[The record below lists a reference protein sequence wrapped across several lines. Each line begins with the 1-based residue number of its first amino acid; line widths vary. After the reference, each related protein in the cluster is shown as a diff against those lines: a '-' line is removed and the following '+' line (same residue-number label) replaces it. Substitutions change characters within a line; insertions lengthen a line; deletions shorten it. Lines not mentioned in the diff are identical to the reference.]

1 LIIFEEKENKQILD
15 SFLQTRHASFARIHF
30 RYGCGR
36 HTLTLCE
43 LADRTQNSFEFITQ
57 VSVVVLLARLAI
69 STMGVFNPSRSNSAA
84 RYLSIF
90 AAAATAGTA
99 TAQFQFEIPSEFFG
113 GGGGFPGQVDDYFFS
128 EAVFVE
134 GLLVKPD
141 SSMLVLST

>member
-57 VSVVVLLARLAI
+57 VSVVVFLARLAI

-84 RYLSIF
+84 RYFRGS
-90 AAAATAGTA
+90 
-99 TAQFQFEIPSEFFG
+99 SDG
-113 GGGGFPGQVDDYFFS
+113 GHS
-128 EAVFVE
+128 
-134 GLLVKPD
+134 D
-141 SSMLVLST
+141 STISV